1 MKSNKNWTVDEF
13 TKLPK
18 EEQGEIIESLKE
30 DLGGEEIDFK
40 IYCPDVVKKWWDT
53 KRAEEG
59 KQGGLTSIQ
68 LLLSRFFLLI
78 LRAAF
83 MSNAKTFDKKCT
95 IAMAV
100 FDNNVI
106 IRDQGDTTH
115 FGTGKEDEDTEK
127 KTFH

>member
-18 EEQGEIIESLKE
+18 EEQGKIIESLKE

-40 IYCPDVVKKWWDT
+40 IYCPNVVKKWWDI
-53 KRAEEG
+53 KQAKEG
-59 KQGGLTSIQ
+59 EGGGLTGIQ

-78 LRAAF
+78 LQAAL
-83 MSNAKTFDKKCT
+83 TTDVVVFDKKCT

-100 FDNNVI
+100 FGENVV
-106 IRDQGDTTH
+106 IRGGEDTTYL
-115 FGTGKEDEDTEK
+115 GTGEEDEDIGK